1 MGEEFHAVL
10 KLITGEEIFSL
21 VSVDENDGDSIIML
35 SNPVIMK
42 MLSSPAG
49 KYVKVKPWLELPDQD
64 LFLIKYDKII
74 TMSEVTDEQMIKF
87 YTRYLNEDDIDIEI
101 DGQVTLNDKM
111 GFLSTVEDARK
122 SLENIFKNNIDKPN
136 NPWTSTKVIVHRF
149 HWLVKSD
156 KLCYTIKQKVTPK
169 QGRAVLFDGMLM
181 HTAEQPINNIRCV
194 VNYNLD

>member
-74 TMSEVTDEQMIKF
+74 TMSEVTDKKMIDF
-87 YTRYLNEDDIDIEI
+87 YTRYLNEDDIDIEV
-101 DGQVTLNDKM
+101 DGKVTLNDKM
-111 GFLSTVEDARK
+111 GFLDTVDDARLK
-122 SLENIFKNNIDKPN
+122 LEEIFKNNIDKPN
-136 NPWTSTKVIVHRF
+136 NPWTPTE
-149 HWLVKSD
+149 L
-156 KLCYTIKQKVTPK
+156 LYT
-169 QGRAVLFDGMLM
+169 LFGNLSS
-181 HTAEQPINNIRCV
+181 PINYVILSL
-194 VNYNLD
+194 Y

>member
-10 KLITGEEIFSL
+10 KLITGEEIFAL

-64 LFLIKYDKII
+64 LFLIKYDKIV

-87 YTRYLNEDDIDIEI
+87 YNRYLNDDDIDIEV
-101 DGQVTLNDKM
+101 DGKVTLSDKM
-111 GFLSTVEDARK
+111 GFLDTVDDARLK
-122 SLENIFKNNIDKPN
+122 LEEIFKNNIEPN
-136 NPWTSTKVIVHRF
+136 NP
-149 HWLVKSD
+149 
-156 KLCYTIKQKVTPK
+156 
-169 QGRAVLFDGMLM
+169 
-181 HTAEQPINNIRCV
+181 
-194 VNYNLD
+194 

>member
-1 MGEEFHAVL
+1 MGDEFHAVL

-42 MLSSPAG
+42 MLHGPG
-49 KYVKVKPWLELPDQD
+49 GNYVKVKPWLELPDQD

-87 YTRYLNEDDIDIEI
+87 YNRYLNEDDIDIEI
-101 DGQVTLNDKM
+101 DGKVSLNDKM
-111 GFLSTVEDARK
+111 GLLTTVDDARQ

-136 NPWTSTKVIVHRF
+136 NPWTSTKVIVHKIQ
-149 HWLVKSD
+149 WVVKSD
-156 KLCYTIKQKVTPK
+156 KLCYDTIILSQVYGKEKI
-169 QGRAVLFDGMLM
+169 RAL
-181 HTAEQPINNIRCV
+181 CK
-194 VNYNLD
+194 

>member
-1 MGEEFHAVL
+1 MMGEEFHAVL

-49 KYVKVKPWLELPDQD
+49 GKYVKVKPWLELPDQD

-74 TMSEVTDEQMIKF
+74 TMSEVTDEQMIIF

-101 DGQVTLNDKM
+101 DGQVSLNNKM
-111 GFLSTVEDARK
+111 GFLATVEDARQ

-136 NPWTSTKVIVHRF
+136 NP
-149 HWLVKSD
+149 
-156 KLCYTIKQKVTPK
+156 
-169 QGRAVLFDGMLM
+169 
-181 HTAEQPINNIRCV
+181 
-194 VNYNLD
+194 

>member
-42 MLSSPAG
+42 MLSGPAG

-74 TMSEVTDEQMIKF
+74 TMSEVTDKQMINF
-87 YTRYLNEDDIDIEI
+87 YNRYLNEDDIDIEI
-101 DGQVTLNDKM
+101 DGKVSLTDKM
-111 GFLSTVEDARK
+111 GFITTVDDALLK
-122 SLENIFKNNIDKPN
+122 LEEIFKDNIEPN
-136 NPWTSTKVIVHRF
+136 NS
-149 HWLVKSD
+149 
-156 KLCYTIKQKVTPK
+156 
-169 QGRAVLFDGMLM
+169 
-181 HTAEQPINNIRCV
+181 
-194 VNYNLD
+194 

>member
-42 MLSSPAG
+42 MMHSPAG
-49 KYVKVKPWLELPDQD
+49 QYVKIKPWLELPDQD
-64 LFLIKYDKII
+64 LFLIKYDKIV

-87 YTRYLNEDDIDIEI
+87 YNRYLNEDDIDIEI
-101 DGQVTLNDKM
+101 DGKVSLTDKM
-111 GFLSTVEDARK
+111 GLLTTVDDARK

-136 NPWTSTKVIVHRF
+136 NPWTPTELLYRV
-149 HWLVKSD
+149 
-156 KLCYTIKQKVTPK
+156 
-169 QGRAVLFDGMLM
+169 FDDLSS
-181 HTAEQPINNIRCV
+181 PINYVILSV
-194 VNYNLD
+194 Y

>member
-74 TMSEVTDEQMIKF
+74 TMSEVSDKQMIEF
-87 YTRYLNEDDIDIEI
+87 YNRYLNEDDIDIEL
-101 DGQVTLNDKM
+101 DGKVSLSEKM
-111 GFLSTVEDARK
+111 GLLTTVDDARLK
-122 SLENIFKNNIDKPN
+122 LEEIFKNNIEPN
-136 NPWTSTKVIVHRF
+136 NSWTSTKVIVHKIQ
-149 HWLVKSD
+149 WVVKSD
-156 KLCYTIKQKVTPK
+156 KLCYTINILSQVYGKEKI
-169 QGRAVLFDGMLM
+169 RAL
-181 HTAEQPINNIRCV
+181 CK
-194 VNYNLD
+194 

>member
-10 KLITGEEIFSL
+10 KLITGEEIFAL

-42 MLSSPAG
+42 MLSSPAGG

-74 TMSEVTDEQMIKF
+74 TMSEVTDEQMIRF

-101 DGQVTLNDKM
+101 DGQVSLNDKM
-111 GFLSTVEDARK
+111 GFLTTVEDARQ

-136 NPWTSTKVIVHRF
+136 NP
-149 HWLVKSD
+149 
-156 KLCYTIKQKVTPK
+156 
-169 QGRAVLFDGMLM
+169 
-181 HTAEQPINNIRCV
+181 
-194 VNYNLD
+194 

>member
-1 MGEEFHAVL
+1 MCCQLQLSNLMGEEFHAVL

-74 TMSEVTDEQMIKF
+74 TMSEVNDEQMIRF
-87 YTRYLNEDDIDIEI
+87 YNRYLE
-101 DGQVTLNDKM
+101 
-111 GFLSTVEDARK
+111 
-122 SLENIFKNNIDKPN
+122 
-136 NPWTSTKVIVHRF
+136 
-149 HWLVKSD
+149 
-156 KLCYTIKQKVTPK
+156 
-169 QGRAVLFDGMLM
+169 
-181 HTAEQPINNIRCV
+181 
-194 VNYNLD
+194 

>member
-74 TMSEVTDEQMIKF
+74 TMSEVTVKQMIEF
-87 YTRYLNEDDIDIEI
+87 SSI
-101 DGQVTLNDKM
+101 TL
-111 GFLSTVEDARK
+111 TVEPGK
-122 SLENIFKNNIDKPN
+122 II
-136 NPWTSTKVIVHRF
+136 
-149 HWLVKSD
+149 
-156 KLCYTIKQKVTPK
+156 CYLTYI
-169 QGRAVLFDGMLM
+169 GYYL
-181 HTAEQPINNIRCV
+181 
-194 VNYNLD
+194 